1 MPDQGFH
8 FSETLFFSLTYK
20 TMRSDKTAPLPKKKK
35 KNKAQQV
42 LFVKG
47 K

>member
-20 TMRSDKTAPLPKKKK
+20 TMRLDKTAPLQ
-35 KNKAQQV
+35 KNKVQQV
-42 LFVKG
+42 LFVKS